1 MLMSLKKILIL
12 NLTTICLLSLIPA
25 TSSAQTPQADNVGDV
40 VGGLNKAA
48 QTSLLIPEKEN
59 EQITSYNFIEGALKT
74 FLSIIGVIY
83 LGYII
88 YGGIVWMVAKGNEK
102 ESERAAKILEHS
114 FVGIIIIFLAYL
126 FVNFALFR
134 LLEII
139 TT

>member
-1 MLMSLKKILIL
+1 MSLKKILIL

>member
-1 MLMSLKKILIL
+1 MINLKKILFI
-12 NLTTICLLSLIPA
+12 NLIALCLFNSGI
-25 TSSAQTPQADNVGDV
+25 SFVDAQTPQADNVGDV